1 MTQLDLYRH
10 SAPALARAYREA
22 AETARKNPYE
32 TPEKSERRAKHYEAE
47 AEAERIEKEIR
58 A

>member
-10 SAPALARAYREA
+10 SAPALAAAYREA

-32 TPEKSERRAKHYEAE
+32 TPEKSERRAQHYL